1 MNSETVAYIVR
12 FLLHGNDALA
22 RRVGYTSDA
31 TLFGHYSVVV
41 VPSQFWNDG
50 IFGTLRA
57 EPVLPLSEI
66 DGVPLLFGAPHVERL
81 GDTIVVYAD
90 IVASA
95 FFLLSRYEEWLHPHD
110 LRDMHGRFVGRHS
123 LAARAGFIH
132 RPIVDEYGALLRKW
146 LRDAGCAVREPAPG
160 FEAVY
165 LTHDVD
171 TIAFYRHVRGFLG
184 GIKRALFGHNVRL
197 ADVLRAQKSLQH
209 DAAYTFPWL
218 MAQDAMVPQAHA
230 IYFFK
235 AAVETDRFD
244 YPQYN
249 LRGGD
254 ARQLVA
260 FLRDNGCEIGL
271 HASYFSGTQPA
282 VIPDERQ
289 KLQEAL
295 QQPVTA
301 NRWHYLRTLQ
311 PADFGALVQAGITDD
326 FTMGYADVAGFRLG
340 TCRAVRWIDAQT
352 GTVTPLVLHPLTVMD
367 CTLSN
372 TNYMNLQT
380 EDEAYFFCEQLFDK
394 VRQYAGDI
402 TLLWHNSIFKSNTT
416 NNNNESINYHT
427 TLYPKLL
434 KGLRH
439 YSKHQ

>member
-50 IFGTLRA
+50 IFGTQRA
-57 EPVLPLSEI
+57 EPALPLSEI
-66 DGVPLLFGAPHVERL
+66 DGVPLLFGAPQVERQ

-416 NNNNESINYHT
+416 NNNNESTNYHT

>member
-1 MNSETVAYIVR
+1 MNSDAVAYIIR
-12 FLLHGNDALA
+12 FLLHGNDELA
-22 RRVGYTSDA
+22 MRVGYTSDA
-31 TLFGHYSVVV
+31 TQFDRYSVAI
-41 VPSQFWNDG
+41 VPSRFWDADV
-50 IFGTLRA
+50 FGTLRA
-57 EPVLPLSEI
+57 EPALPLSDV
-66 DGVPLLFGAPHVERL
+66 DGVPLLFGVPRVERHGATL
-81 GDTIVVYAD
+81 VVYAD

-110 LRDMHGRFVGRHS
+110 LRDVHGRFVGRQS
-123 LAARAGFIH
+123 LPARAGFLH
-132 RPIVDEYGALLRKW
+132 RPIVDEYGALLRRW
-146 LRDAGCAVREPAPG
+146 LRDAGCVVREPETG
-160 FEAVY
+160 FSEIY

-171 TIAFYRHVRGFLG
+171 AIAYYRHLRGFLG
-184 GIKRALFGHNVRL
+184 GVKQAMFGRTTSLH
-197 ADVLRAQKSLQH
+197 DVLRASKALSN

-218 MAQDAMVPQAHA
+218 LEQDAMVPQAHA
-230 IYFFK
+230 IYFVK

-254 ARQLVA
+254 ARQLFA

-372 TNYMNLQT
+372 ANYMNLQT
-380 EDEAYFFCEQLFDK
+380 EDEALDYVEALLSEVQK
-394 VRQYAGDI
+394 HRGEAV
-402 TLLWHNSIFKSNTT
+402 LLWHNSNVIGDSYHKS
-416 NNNNESINYHT
+416 
-427 TLYPKLL
+427 LYVKLL
-434 KGLRH
+434 SWLQH
-439 YSKHQ
+439 NTKHA

>member
-31 TLFGHYSVVV
+31 TQFGHYSVVV
-41 VPSQFWNDG
+41 VPSQFWNAG
-50 IFGTLRA
+50 IFGTQRA
-57 EPVLPLSEI
+57 EPALPLSEI
-66 DGVPLLFGAPHVERL
+66 DGVPLLFGAPRVERHGATL
-81 GDTIVVYAD
+81 VVYAD

-372 TNYMNLQT
+372 VNYMNLQT
-380 EDEAYFFCEQLFDK
+380 EGEALDYVEALLSEVQK
-394 VRQYAGDI
+394 HRGEAV
-402 TLLWHNSIFKSNTT
+402 LLWHNSNVIGDSYHKS
-416 NNNNESINYHT
+416 
-427 TLYPKLL
+427 LYVKLL
-434 KGLRH
+434 SWLQH
-439 YSKHQ
+439 NTKHA

>member
-31 TLFGHYSVVV
+31 TQFGHYSVVV

-57 EPVLPLSEI
+57 EPALPLSEI
-66 DGVPLLFGAPHVERL
+66 DGVPLLFGAPQVERQ

-146 LRDAGCAVREPAPG
+146 LRDAGCAVRESAPG

-197 ADVLRAQKSLQH
+197 ADVLRAQKSLHH

-218 MAQDAMVPQAHA
+218 MSQDAMVPQAHA
-230 IYFFK
+230 IYFVK

-289 KLQEAL
+289 KLQKAL

-311 PADFGALVQAGITDD
+311 PADFRALVQAGITDD

-402 TLLWHNSIFKSNTT
+402 TLLWHNSNPSGNP
-416 NNNNESINYHT
+416 YHQS
-427 TLYPKLL
+427 LYIKLL

-439 YSKHQ
+439 YTKHA